1 MSNPLKRVA
10 IVGPNARKPIAGG
23 AGSAAVNPFYI
34 TTPEVVQPREQYG
47 GNQDRPERLPMYYCQ
62 YRWGR

>member
-1 MSNPLKRVA
+1 MSNPDQRVA

-34 TTPEVVQPREQYG
+34 TTPEEIYGPRRSSPAGLDEC
-47 GNQDRPERLPMYYCQ
+47 RLVS
-62 YRWGR
+62 